1 MKIEFTLTERGR
13 IVGAIPM
20 RATSGSAGL
29 DLYACDAEYTE
40 TTECGYPQVK
50 YHTGVCV
57 KIPAGYVGLVV
68 PRSSISSKD
77 MRLANSVGV
86 IDSDYTGE
94 ITVVFDLSFREQP
107 KYKIKDRIAQLVI
120 VPYLSDVEL
129 KLVNMLDKTERG
141 SGGYGSTGA

>member
-29 DLYACDAEYTE
+29 DLYACDSEYTE
-40 TTECGYPQVK
+40 TECGFPQIK

-68 PRSSISSKD
+68 PRSSVSHKD

-94 ITVVFDLSFREQP
+94 ITVVFDLASDEQP

-120 VPYLSDVEL
+120 VPYLADVEL
-129 KLVNMLDKTERG
+129 KLVDILDKTERG
-141 SGGYGSTGA
+141 CGGYGSTGA

>member
-13 IVGAIPM
+13 IVGAIPI

-29 DLYACDAEYTE
+29 DLYACDAEYIN
-40 TTECGYPQVK
+40 TECCYPQIK

-68 PRSSISSKD
+68 PRSSVSHKD
-77 MRLANSVGV
+77 LRLANSVGV

-94 ITVVFDLSFREQP
+94 ITVVFDLAYMGQP
-107 KYKIKDRIAQLVI
+107 QYKIKDRIAQLVI
-120 VPYLSDVEL
+120 VPYLADVEL
-129 KLVNMLDKTERG
+129 KLVDMLDKTERG